1 MEVSGPLQAPL
12 DLPQG
17 KNPRYPLNRRM
28 GGPQSW
34 TGRGDEK
41 KKIHHCTFRELNAGR
56 PARSVDLETRIYI
69 LHYGNVLS

>member
-28 GGPQSW
+28 GGPKSQCRKCNGAVCQLFINLRQSM
-34 TGRGDEK
+34 TQSGRE
-41 KKIHHCTFRELNAGR
+41 
-56 PARSVDLETRIYI
+56 VMY
-69 LHYGNVLS
+69 NVLT